1 MKIRPVGKWVI
12 TGVSLLCLALC
23 LAPTAQAQVKLE
35 HKFPEGRSLKFK
47 TTATTSQ
54 VLTIA
59 GQEIETKSSQTVI
72 ASSKV
77 GKKRDDSSLPVEQK
91 VESLKIELSL
101 PMGLSVNYDSSDP
114 NAKIDNPQ
122 LAFLEEVFKLSAES
136 AYTVVLDNQNKV
148 KAIEGSE
155 KLLEKADKLSDQAK
169 SAVRSRLQADAL
181 KKAFE
186 QELRHLPD
194 VLARPGESWER
205 TEVLDIGSGQTL
217 TFHKKYE
224 YVGTEKVGDKTL
236 DKITSKTTKAE
247 LKQDPAAETPLKLI
261 KSDVKVESSGGTIL
275 FDREAGYV
283 GQRSGKHPDQGR
295 QHDLFDHGH
304 GSPRLGRPDHRI
316 HLGFS
321 SRGEVSTGADRHVV
335 TTVVRPWFA
344 RGTSSFAREC
354 DRRGGLHDESRPR
367 HFERRG
373 TSMDRCGNRTN
384 PLRQCHAMLVTLPQS
399 VADASSR

>member
-1 MKIRPVGKWVI
+1 MKIRAVGKWVI
-12 TGVSLLCLALC
+12 TGVGLVCLALC
-23 LAPTAQAQVKLE
+23 WAPTAQAQVKLE

-47 TTATTSQ
+47 TTATTAQ

-59 GQEIETKSSQTVI
+59 GQEIETKSTQTVI

-114 NAKIDNPQ
+114 NFKVDNPQ
-122 LAFLEEVFKLSAES
+122 LEFLGEVFKLSAES
-136 AYTVVLDNQNKV
+136 AYTVVLDSQNKV

-205 TEVLDIGSGQTL
+205 TEVMDIGSGQTL
-217 TFHKKYE
+217 TFQKKYE
-224 YVGTEKVGDKTL
+224 YAGTEKVGDKTL
-236 DKITSKTTKAE
+236 DKITSKTIKAE
-247 LKQDPAAETPLKLI
+247 LKQDPAVDAQLKLI
-261 KSDVKVESSGGTIL
+261 KSDVRVESSGGTLL
-275 FDREAGYV
+275 FDREAGYAV
-283 GQRSGKHPDQGR
+283 SGRGSIRIKGDNMTFSFQGNEVPGSL
-295 QHDLFDHGH
+295 DLT
-304 GSPRLGRPDHRI
+304 I
-316 HLGFS
+316 
-321 SRGEVSTGADRHVV
+321 ESTSDLIPA
-335 TTVVRPWFA
+335 A
-344 RGTSSFAREC
+344 K
-354 DRRGGLHDESRPR
+354 
-367 HFERRG
+367 
-373 TSMDRCGNRTN
+373 
-384 PLRQCHAMLVTLPQS
+384 
-399 VADASSR
+399 